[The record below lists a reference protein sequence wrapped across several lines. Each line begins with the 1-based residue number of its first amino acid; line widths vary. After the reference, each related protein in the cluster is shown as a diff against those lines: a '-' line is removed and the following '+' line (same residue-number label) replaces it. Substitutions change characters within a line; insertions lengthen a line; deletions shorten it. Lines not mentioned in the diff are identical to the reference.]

1 MILEICA
8 LSLIEDCVITL
19 NYLYRGDYSGGAKFQ
34 NGSFAFCLFYAGI
47 DKRNGKKIQF
57 ERAQNMLLRFTSHF
71 SKKDVKVFLAELVNL
86 LISGGSLRLMLLPL
100 IPKITMESVSR
111 IKRIDYRIQ
120 ERLNN

>member
-8 LSLIEDCVITL
+8 LSLIEDCVISL

-57 ERAQNMLLRFTSHF
+57 QRAQNMLLRFASHF

-86 LISGGSLRLMLLPL
+86 LISGGSLRLMLMPL
-100 IPKITMESVSR
+100 IPKITMEWF
-111 IKRIDYRIQ
+111 Q
-120 ERLNN
+120 E

>member
-1 MILEICA
+1 
-8 LSLIEDCVITL
+8 
-19 NYLYRGDYSGGAKFQ
+19 
-34 NGSFAFCLFYAGI
+34 
-47 DKRNGKKIQF
+47 
-57 ERAQNMLLRFTSHF
+57 MLLRFASHF